1 MEMARAEESP
11 MKTVMVYGD
20 SNSWGAEPQPQRG
33 VGGRFAPDVRWPGV
47 MQKVLGNDV
56 QVIAEGLNGRTTCV
70 DDPVEG
76 HHKNG
81 ARFLQVAIETHMPLD
96 LVIVKLGTNDL
107 KARLSMQAG
116 DIADGAVRL
125 ADIVLGSATGPQ
137 GRAPKVLLVVPAPL
151 SKLGWLAEMFE
162 GGTEKSRKLAAEF
175 ARATKGRNIEVFD
188 AGSVIASSEVDGIH
202 LDAGA
207 HRILGEALGARVV
220 DILAD

>member
-1 MEMARAEESP
+1 
-11 MKTVMVYGD
+11 MKTVLVYGD
-20 SNSWGAEPQPQRG
+20 SNSWGAEPQPERG

-47 MQKVLGNDV
+47 LQKALGDGV

-96 LVIVKLGTNDL
+96 LVIIKLGTNDL

-116 DIADGAVRL
+116 DIADGAGRL

-137 GRAPKVLLVVPAPL
+137 GRAPRVLLVVPAPI
-151 SKLGWLAEMFE
+151 SKLGWLKEMFE
-162 GGTEKSRKLAAEF
+162 GGTEKSRKLAGEF
-175 ARATKGRNIEVFD
+175 ARAAAARDVALFD
-188 AGSVIASSEVDGIH
+188 AGSVITSSEVDGIH
-202 LDAGA
+202 LDAEA
-207 HRILGEALGARVV
+207 HRILGEALAGRVQSL
-220 DILAD
+220 LAD

>member
-1 MEMARAEESP
+1 

-20 SNSWGAEPQPQRG
+20 SNSWGAEPQPERG

-47 MQKVLGNDV
+47 LQQKLGAAV
-56 QVIAEGLNGRTTCV
+56 RVIEEGLNGRTTCV

-96 LVIVKLGTNDL
+96 LVIIKLGTNDL

-125 ADIVLGSATGPQ
+125 ANIVLGSATGPG
-137 GRAPKVLLVVPAPL
+137 GRAPKVLLVVPAPI
-151 SKLGWLAEMFE
+151 SKLGWLTEMFE
-162 GGTEKSRKLAAEF
+162 GGKAKSLKLGSEF
-175 ARATKGRNIEVFD
+175 ARATKGRGITVFD

-202 LDAGA
+202 LDADA
-207 HRILGEALGARVV
+207 HRTLGEALAARVEA
-220 DILAD
+220 ILAD

>member
-1 MEMARAEESP
+1 MARAEESP

-20 SNSWGAEPQPQRG
+20 SNSWGAEPQPERG

-47 MQKVLGNDV
+47 LQKALGDGV

-81 ARFLQVAIETHMPLD
+81 ARFLQVALETHMPLD
-96 LVIVKLGTNDL
+96 LVIIKLGTNDL

-125 ADIVLGSATGPQ
+125 ADIVLASATGPE
-137 GRAPKVLLVVPAPL
+137 GRAPKVLLVVPAPIA
-151 SKLGWLAEMFE
+151 KLGWLTEMFE
-162 GGTEKSRKLAAEF
+162 GGTEKSRKLGKEF
-175 ARATKGRNIEVFD
+175 ARAAAPRGIPLFE
-188 AGSVIASSEVDGIH
+188 AGSVIASSDVDGIH
-202 LDAGA
+202 LDADA
-207 HRILGEALGARVV
+207 HRVLGEALAGHVR
-220 DILAD
+220 DLLAD

>member
-1 MEMARAEESP
+1 

-20 SNSWGAEPQPQRG
+20 SNSWGAEPQPERG

-47 MQKVLGNDV
+47 MQKALGAGV

-81 ARFLQVAIETHMPLD
+81 ARFLQVALETHMPLD
-96 LVIVKLGTNDL
+96 LVIIKLGTNDL
-107 KARLSMQAG
+107 KTRLSMQAG

-125 ADIVLGSATGPQ
+125 AEIVLGSASGPE
-137 GRAPKVLLVVPAPL
+137 GRAPKVLLVVPAPIA
-151 SKLGWLAEMFE
+151 KLGWLTEMFE
-162 GGTEKSRKLAAEF
+162 GGTEKSRKLAKEF
-175 ARATKGRNIEVFD
+175 ARAAAPRGIPVFE

-207 HRILGEALGARVV
+207 HRLLGEALAGRVR
-220 DILAD
+220 DLLAD

>member
-1 MEMARAEESP
+1 

-47 MQKVLGNDV
+47 LQQKLGAGV
-56 QVIAEGLNGRTTCV
+56 RVIEEGLNGRTTCV

-96 LVIVKLGTNDL
+96 LVIIKLGTNDL

-125 ADIVLGSATGPQ
+125 ADIVLGSATGPS
-137 GRAPKVLLVVPAPL
+137 GRAPKILLVVPAPI
-151 SKLGWLAEMFE
+151 SKLGWLTEMFE
-162 GGTEKSRKLAAEF
+162 GGTEKSRKLASEF
-175 ARATKGRNIEVFD
+175 ARAAKGRNIAVFD
-188 AGSVIASSEVDGIH
+188 AGSVIASSEIDGIH
-202 LDAGA
+202 LDAEA
-207 HRILGEALGARVV
+207 HGILGEALAARVEE
-220 DILAD
+220 ILAD

>member
-1 MEMARAEESP
+1 

-47 MQKVLGNDV
+47 LQKALGNDV

-96 LVIVKLGTNDL
+96 LVIIKLGTNDL

-137 GRAPKVLLVVPAPL
+137 GRPPKVLLVVPAAL

-202 LDAGA
+202 LDADA
-207 HRILGEALGARVV
+207 HRILGEALGARVGK
-220 DILAD
+220 ILADRGGQKDGA

>member
-1 MEMARAEESP
+1 

-20 SNSWGAEPQPQRG
+20 SNSWGAEPQPERG

-47 MQKVLGNDV
+47 LQKALGDGV

-96 LVIVKLGTNDL
+96 LVIIKLGTNDL

-125 ADIVLGSATGPQ
+125 ADIVLGSATGPG
-137 GRAPKVLLVVPAPL
+137 GRAPKVLLVVPAPIA
-151 SKLGWLAEMFE
+151 KLGWLTEMFE
-162 GGTEKSRKLAAEF
+162 GGTEKSRKLGQEF
-175 ARATKGRNIEVFD
+175 ARAAAPRGISVFE

-202 LDAGA
+202 LDADA
-207 HRILGEALGARVV
+207 HRTLGEALAGRVR
-220 DILAD
+220 DLLAD

>member
-1 MEMARAEESP
+1 
-11 MKTVMVYGD
+11 MKTVMIYGD
-20 SNSWGAEPQPQRG
+20 SNSWGAEPQPERG

-47 MQKVLGNDV
+47 LQQKLGADV

-96 LVIVKLGTNDL
+96 LVIIKLGTNDL

-125 ADIVLGSATGPQ
+125 ADIVLGSATGPR
-137 GRAPKVLLVVPAPL
+137 GRAPKVLLVVPAPV
-151 SKLGWLAEMFE
+151 SKLGWLTEMFE
-162 GGTEKSRKLAAEF
+162 GGKEKSLKLAAEF
-175 ARATKGRNIEVFD
+175 SRATKGRSIAVFN
-188 AGSVIASSEVDGIH
+188 AGSVIASSEIDGIH
-202 LDAGA
+202 LDADA
-207 HRILGEALGARVV
+207 HRTLGEALAARVE

>member
-1 MEMARAEESP
+1 

-47 MQKVLGNDV
+47 LQRKLGADV
-56 QVIAEGLNGRTTCV
+56 RVIEEGLNGRTTCV

-96 LVIVKLGTNDL
+96 LVIIKLGTNDL

-125 ADIVLGSATGPQ
+125 ADIVLGSATGPE
-137 GRAPKVLLVVPAPL
+137 GRAPKVLLVVPAPV
-151 SKLGWLAEMFE
+151 SKLGWLTEMFV
-162 GGTEKSRKLAAEF
+162 GGKEKSLKLASEF
-175 ARATKGRNIEVFD
+175 ARATKGRNIALFD
-188 AGSVIASSEVDGIH
+188 AGTVITSSEVDGIH
-202 LDAGA
+202 LDADA
-207 HRILGEALGARVV
+207 HAVLGEALAARVEE
-220 DILAD
+220 ILAD